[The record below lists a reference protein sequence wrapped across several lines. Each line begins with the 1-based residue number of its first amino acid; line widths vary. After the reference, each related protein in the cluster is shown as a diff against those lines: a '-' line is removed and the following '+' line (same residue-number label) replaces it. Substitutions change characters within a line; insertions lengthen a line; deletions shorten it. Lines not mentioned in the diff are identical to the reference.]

1 MDTHLT
7 QNFGPP
13 FGTFTVT
20 ISDTR
25 DGPALSKLDF
35 GTTPQAQEATGGPSI
50 FAHHELA
57 ERVWSVLR
65 QYFAGEGLETL
76 GVPLTYSA
84 PPFTAKV
91 LEAMRKIPF
100 GQTRTYGEIA
110 ADLDNPGGARAVG
123 QACNTNPIPI
133 FIPCHR
139 VLDSAG
145 KLHGYAGGL
154 ELKRAL
160 LAAENCMVST

>member
-7 QNFGPP
+7 REFEKP
-13 FGTFTVT
+13 FGHFTAM

-25 DGPALSKLDF
+25 DGPALARLDF
-35 GTTPQAQEATGGPSI
+35 SVTPAARTGTDGPCI

-57 ERVWSVLR
+57 EKIWVKLAI
-65 QYFAGEGLETL
+65 YFAGGGLDAREI
-76 GVPLTYSA
+76 PLTYTA

-91 LEAMRKIPF
+91 MEAMRQIPF
-100 GQTRTYGEIA
+100 GQTRTYGELA
-110 ADLDNPGGARAVG
+110 AQLESPGAARAVG
-123 QACNTNPIPI
+123 QACRNNPIPI

-139 VLDSAG
+139 VLDSSRQ
-145 KLHGYAGGL
+145 LHGYAGGL

-160 LAAENCMVST
+160 LNAESCVVPL